1 MNHSARVSEEPDD
14 DDIYLRPLFLCRVQA
29 GPPSPA
35 DDSVEERLNLNR
47 FIFRNP
53 SSTILH
59 RMEDDSL
66 EAFGIFRGDILVI
79 DRSLRP
85 VDRKLVLA
93 EINGDRVIRLVV
105 KVQENLFLSAS
116 GEVDMCE
123 GLRKGIETVLG
134 VVTYSIHTLD
144 E

>member
-1 MNHSARVSEEPDD
+1 MNRTARASEEPDE

-29 GPPSPA
+29 GPPSTA
-35 DDSVEERLNLNR
+35 DDHVEERLNLNR

-59 RMEDDSL
+59 RVEDDSL

-79 DRSLRP
+79 DRSLQP
-85 VDRKLVLA
+85 EDRKLVLV
-93 EINGDRVIRLVV
+93 EVGGEKVIRLA
-105 KVQENLFLSAS
+105 VQLREKMFLSA
-116 GEVDMCE
+116 GGDTDMREELLE
-123 GLRKGIETVLG
+123 GAVRMLG
-134 VVTYSIHTLD
+134 VVTYSIHTLG